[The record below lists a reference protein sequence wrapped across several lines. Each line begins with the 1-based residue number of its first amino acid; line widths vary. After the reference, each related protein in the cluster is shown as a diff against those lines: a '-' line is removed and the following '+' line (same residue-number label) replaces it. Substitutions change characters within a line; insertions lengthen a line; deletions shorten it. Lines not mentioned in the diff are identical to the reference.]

1 MSGILSLAVASVC
14 VAFALDDCK
23 ECAPRKLCAPHQAE
37 EAAALKSVAADLKSK
52 DESARKK
59 GLEKI
64 AALKDGHENA
74 PSAAA
79 AKALAAGLEDP
90 SWPVRTATVKL
101 LAKGQDRDVALVA
114 ITKSLEASRKDGA
127 KWMTFCSMSGL
138 TPEQKIFAEY
148 LKATSEALAAMKDEA
163 AGRALLEFLSKAAM
177 MPEDMLLPVVQAVGT
192 VGTQEAFELVVDKFE
207 QTEGMGGGSRAY
219 HAVLARVAM
228 EHGGKG
234 LPAFGRGTAAKWKKW
249 LDANREL
256 FPKKV
261 AKM

>member
-1 MSGILSLAVASVC
+1 LRG
-14 VAFALDDCK
+14 
-23 ECAPRKLCAPHQAE
+23 APRKLCATHQADE
-37 EAAALKSVAADLKSK
+37 VAALKSVAADLKSK

-64 AALKDGHENA
+64 AALKDRHENA

-79 AKALAAGLEDP
+79 AKALAAGLEDA

-101 LAKGQDRDVALVA
+101 LAKGQDRDVALDA
-114 ITKSLEASRKDGA
+114 ISKSLESSRKDGA
-127 KWMTFCSMSGL
+127 KWMTFASMSGM
-138 TPEQKIFAEY
+138 TAEQKIFAEY
-148 LKATSEALAAMKDEA
+148 LKTTSEALAEMKDDV
-163 AGRALLEFLSKAAM
+163 AGRALIEFLSKAGM
-177 MPEDMLLPVVQAVGT
+177 MPEEMVLPVVQSVGKL
-192 VGTQEAFELVVDKFE
+192 GTQEAFELVIEKLE
-207 QTEGMGGGSRAY
+207 QSEGFGGSRAY
-219 HAVLARVAM
+219 HAVLLRVAA

-249 LDANREL
+249 LDPNRSL